1 MTTIDIG
8 NNLKQIILFG
18 IVFIVGV
25 ALFIQGY
32 TAGEITSII
41 ASIGV
46 ILGGAGLAISEK
58 IPITSGG
65 NEQGN
70 EKTE

>member
-1 MTTIDIG
+1 MTTLDIG

-32 TAGEITSII
+32 STGEITTIL
-41 ASIGV
+41 ASGGV

-58 IPITSGG
+58 IPIISGG
-65 NEQGN
+65 NEEGN
-70 EKTE
+70 EKN